1 MDEFKKCTFCGHRW
15 QLREDFLQD
24 AALELIGY
32 QVNFDHLHLGLFL
45 FNHLACGTTIG
56 LEAGLFSDLYEGPV
70 YKQRQTGTDRCPE
83 YCLHERQLKPCPA
96 ECECRYVREII
107 QTVRQWPK
115 IGKD

>member
-1 MDEFKKCTFCGHRW
+1 M
-15 QLREDFLQD
+15 QD